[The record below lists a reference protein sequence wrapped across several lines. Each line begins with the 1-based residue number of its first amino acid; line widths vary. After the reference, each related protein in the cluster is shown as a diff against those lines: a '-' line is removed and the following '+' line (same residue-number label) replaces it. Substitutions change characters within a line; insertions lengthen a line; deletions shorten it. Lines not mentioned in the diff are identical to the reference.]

1 MPHDCRG
8 QSLAKGDIVTVTFQV
23 DEVFA
28 EATAC
33 NTNLRVL
40 PHAGTPEGT
49 YLPLIT
55 LNAGLCTKIDPTPR
69 AAPAEAATIREW
81 AASAPE

>member
-1 MPHDCRG
+1 MPHDSRG
-8 QSLAKGDIVTVTFQV
+8 QELAKGDVVTVTFQV

-28 EATAC
+28 ESTAC
-33 NTNLRVL
+33 NANLRAI

-55 LNAGLCTKIDPTPR
+55 LNAGLCTKVDTTPR
-69 AAPAEAATIREW
+69 AEPA
-81 AASAPE
+81 